1 MPSNDFRYKQNRTQQ
16 LRGFCYAAAE
26 GSISKAAER
35 LFLSQPSVSMQIQ
48 ALERELN
55 TTLFERR
62 GPRIRLTPDGELL
75 HEMAMPLIDQLDAL
89 PDRFQAR
96 RGSKDRGRID
106 IAAGWSSILYLLP
119 PFIERYRKEYP
130 GVELKAHNL
139 TGAEALGDLRDDRV
153 DFAVGPLLDVPDDM
167 AFHPIVSYAPLLI
180 TEKNHPLTKL
190 KELSLREIGKYP
202 FILPPRN
209 LSTWNTVDS
218 VFRKQGLPY
227 EVAMEV
233 GGWEVIKKYVELG
246 LGISVT
252 MSVCITGDENL
263 AVIPV
268 SQWFPDRTYGVVLRK
283 GKILTPQAL
292 GFVTMLLPEFG
303 A

>member
-1 MPSNDFRYKQNRTQQ
+1 MSKDFRYKQNRVQQ
-16 LRGFCYAAAE
+16 LRGFCHAAAE

-48 ALERELN
+48 ALERELK

-75 HEMAMPLIDQLDAL
+75 YEMAMPLIDQLDAL

-119 PFIERYRKEYP
+119 PYIERYRREQP
-130 GVELKAHNL
+130 EVELKAHNL
-139 TGAEALGDLRDDRV
+139 SGAEALGSIREDRV
-153 DFAVGPLLDVPDDM
+153 DFAVGPLLDVPDDID
-167 AFHPIVSYAPLLI
+167 FHPVVSYEPLLI
-180 TEKNHPLTKL
+180 TPRDHPLAHMR
-190 KELSLREIGKYP
+190 ELTLRDIGRYP

-263 AVIPV
+263 AIIPAG
-268 SQWFPDRTYGVVLRK
+268 QWFPNRTYGVVLRH
-283 GKILTPQAL
+283 GKILTPQAR
-292 GFVTMLLPEFG
+292 GFIEMLLPDFT